1 MAGQKTTR
9 LFRDARPLRE
19 LDARTRGGIEIASPW
34 PGARGDGRRSGRSRV
49 PGPTK
54 GKVTGDTTIPEIDYT
69 GEPAIDADGRLL
81 IADRRTRA
89 LVAIDARADWNVLT
103 SERLVAGR
111 LPFLPKKREHAC
123 GISPVLLDGGHAVTL
138 DGASVVLH
146 RGADATLV
154 EARGAPWVGGVGQ
167 LVHRTNDGLRAI
179 ALEPPHATY
188 WEIKLARAPSQLA
201 FAPQAHLLV
210 LTAGAP
216 DTLLHR
222 FDLANGQPAAKI
234 TLPESTAPDLVVAED
249 GVVFVGVGAWVT
261 AVDAEGGVRWRESG
275 GGAPLALAAPDASVL
290 LVGARDGARW
300 RLRGH
305 EVATGRLLWSHE
317 DARFAGL
324 PKIDGRGLAYLRQG
338 DDLVAI
344 DPKTGVAFPQ
354 RVALGESDWEF
365 AFAGPGRIF
374 VVRRSSSGTG
384 FLVVE

>member
-1 MAGQKTTR
+1 
-9 LFRDARPLRE
+9 
-19 LDARTRGGIEIASPW
+19 
-34 PGARGDGRRSGRSRV
+34 
-49 PGPTK
+49 
-54 GKVTGDTTIPEIDYT
+54 
-69 GEPAIDADGRLL
+69 
-81 IADRRTRA
+81 
-89 LVAIDARADWNVLT
+89 
-103 SERLVAGR
+103 
-111 LPFLPKKREHAC
+111 
-123 GISPVLLDGGHAVTL
+123 
-138 DGASVVLH
+138 
-146 RGADATLV
+146 
-154 EARGAPWVGGVGQ
+154 
-167 LVHRTNDGLRAI
+167 
-179 ALEPPHATY
+179 
-188 WEIKLARAPSQLA
+188 
-201 FAPQAHLLV
+201 
-210 LTAGAP
+210 
-216 DTLLHR
+216 
-222 FDLANGQPAAKI
+222 LANGQPVAKI